1 MIRYISN
8 TDLYNVAWN
17 FVKFPSQT
25 FKDNFGAALL
35 QYAQGQLPW
44 ADVETLVIDQ
54 WKAESGK

>member
-1 MIRYISN
+1 MSN
-8 TDLYNVAWN
+8 PDLYNVAWN

-35 QYAQGQLPW
+35 QYAQGTMDW
-44 ADVETLVIDQ
+44 DAVKTLVVEQ